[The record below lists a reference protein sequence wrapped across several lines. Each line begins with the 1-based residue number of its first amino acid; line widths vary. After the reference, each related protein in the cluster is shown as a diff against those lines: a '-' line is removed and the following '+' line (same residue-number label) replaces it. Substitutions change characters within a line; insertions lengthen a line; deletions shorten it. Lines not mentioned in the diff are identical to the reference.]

1 MSVLSQAQRRRLKV
15 QTLCSPA
22 GRSPEKQG
30 HTHFKTHRTVRFI
43 VLSLKRSGWDT
54 VEPWLKSGTIWA
66 SDLSPDNWKNTM
78 KKKNKKKPKWIE
90 TDSQWLLLRDAFG
103 AFSFLQNFRI
113 FTVLKKKKKYDW
125 SCGEECVR
133 NVIDWKATGA
143 CSAHMGTVR
152 VKAFEWTWRN
162 TTYGG
167 IIDSNHKK
175 SYKISTL
182 NRTTSFWIQIDT
194 WKISRVAI

>member
-113 FTVLKKKKKYDW
+113 FTVLKKKKKYHILTCIPTVTAFYSNW
-125 SCGEECVR
+125 HQPVLMLQIKCLGPNLIMCHVIVAFYILLCVFKR
-133 NVIDWKATGA
+133 PVV
-143 CSAHMGTVR
+143 AHI
-152 VKAFEWTWRN
+152 FFL
-162 TTYGG
+162 
-167 IIDSNHKK
+167 SNK
-175 SYKISTL
+175 L
-182 NRTTSFWIQIDT
+182 
-194 WKISRVAI
+194 

>member
-43 VLSLKRSGWDT
+43 VLSLKRFGWDT

-78 KKKNKKKPKWIE
+78 KKKKHKKNQMDWNRFAV
-90 TDSQWLLLRDAFG
+90 TSSAWCFWSLF
-103 AFSFLQNFRI
+103 F
-113 FTVLKKKKKYDW
+113 FTKLSDIYSPKKKKIYHIHTCIPTVTAFYSNWHQPVLMLQIKCLGPNLIMCHVIVAFYILL
-125 SCGEECVR
+125 CVFKR
-133 NVIDWKATGA
+133 PVV
-143 CSAHMGTVR
+143 AHI
-152 VKAFEWTWRN
+152 FFL
-162 TTYGG
+162 
-167 IIDSNHKK
+167 SNK
-175 SYKISTL
+175 L
-182 NRTTSFWIQIDT
+182 
-194 WKISRVAI
+194 

>member
-22 GRSPEKQG
+22 GRSPEKKG

-43 VLSLKRSGWDT
+43 VLSLKRFGWDT

-78 KKKNKKKPKWIE
+78 KKKNKKNPKWIE

-113 FTVLKKKKKYDW
+113 FTVLKKKKKYHILTCIPTVTAFYSNW
-125 SCGEECVR
+125 HQPVLMLQIKCLGPNLIMCHVIVAFYILLCVFKR
-133 NVIDWKATGA
+133 PVV
-143 CSAHMGTVR
+143 AHI
-152 VKAFEWTWRN
+152 FFL
-162 TTYGG
+162 
-167 IIDSNHKK
+167 SNK
-175 SYKISTL
+175 L
-182 NRTTSFWIQIDT
+182 
-194 WKISRVAI
+194 